1 MEIFDNITKVVRDDI
16 AEKATGKSRISIAA
30 ACFSIYAYKELKKQL
45 EGVKDLRFIFTSPSF
60 TTEKAPKEKRE
71 FYILAFRVNVA
82 YMEPNLKSSSATSFH
97 KRRLP
102 KSAPSGS
109 DAK

>member
-45 EGVKDLRFIFTSPSF
+45 EGVK
-60 TTEKAPKEKRE
+60 
-71 FYILAFRVNVA
+71 
-82 YMEPNLKSSSATSFH
+82 
-97 KRRLP
+97 
-102 KSAPSGS
+102 
-109 DAK
+109 

>member
-45 EGVKDLRFIFTSPSF
+45 EGVKERQCEILSVNSDL
-60 TTEKAPKEKRE
+60 
-71 FYILAFRVNVA
+71 L
-82 YMEPNLKSSSATSFH
+82 
-97 KRRLP
+97 
-102 KSAPSGS
+102 
-109 DAK
+109 